1 MGFEPKALGTADRAN
16 IRVFFLHMHS
26 KGLEPITLPFTLL
39 LQGEK
44 VPFELVL
51 IDMNIKSSS
60 GRHNKLL
67 HSSFFV
73 ILASLMGYF
82 HTFLDLKIMYR

>member
-44 VPFELVL
+44 VPFELEL

-67 HSSFFV
+67 HSSFLLF
-73 ILASLMGYF
+73 
-82 HTFLDLKIMYR
+82 

>member
-1 MGFEPKALGTADRAN
+1 MNPRHWAPQSHRQCQYWGF
-16 IRVFFLHMHS
+16 FFLLMHS
-26 KGLEPITLPFTLL
+26 MGLEPITLPFTLL

-44 VPFELVL
+44 VPFELEL

-73 ILASLMGYF
+73 ILATLMDYF
-82 HTFLDLKIMYR
+82 HTF

>member
-1 MGFEPKALGTADRAN
+1 MNPRHWALQTVPILGFFF
-16 IRVFFLHMHS
+16 FFLHMHS

-44 VPFELVL
+44 VPFELEL

-82 HTFLDLKIMYR
+82 HTF

>member
-1 MGFEPKALGTADRAN
+1 MNPRHWAPQTMPILGF
-16 IRVFFLHMHS
+16 FFLHMHS

-44 VPFELVL
+44 VPFELEL

-67 HSSFFV
+67 HSSFLLF
-73 ILASLMGYF
+73 
-82 HTFLDLKIMYR
+82 